1 MRSLTLGCLTICLLL
16 EMTSPRRTCGMLHED
31 CNRSA
36 RQCASTCH
44 LLNNG
49 DAESGLCFST
59 NLPCECTVPMSSSGR
74 QEVAMLKPRGT
85 HGVDWV
91 CTTQGTG
98 HDDFP
103 YIDLRASL
111 RPRRRDGAVSVTDS
125 ARTCP
130 NPTVR
135 RRIVLMAAGPTARRS
150 RPGLRRPPEPVYITR
165 IVPSH
170 TS

>member
-1 MRSLTLGCLTICLLL
+1 
-16 EMTSPRRTCGMLHED
+16 
-31 CNRSA
+31 
-36 RQCASTCH
+36 
-44 LLNNG
+44 
-49 DAESGLCFST
+49 
-59 NLPCECTVPMSSSGR
+59 
-74 QEVAMLKPRGT
+74 MLKPRGT

-130 NPTVR
+130 NPTS
-135 RRIVLMAAGPTARRS
+135 AGASCSWQPVPQHAEV
-150 RPGLRRPPEPVYITR
+150 GLV
-165 IVPSH
+165 
-170 TS
+170 